1 LAEGRELVD
10 NFRVVIRRYVSSPKR
25 KKSSSEPCFL
35 GCFGAVRYWHG
46 READSLLFSVLRYT
60 SRRPPYQLIKIP
72 VITRLQS
79 THCDI
84 TNIEI
89 EIEREKTQT
98 ALPVLLA
105 AQALRTLAMVHAASS
120 FSHEVS
126 RGAKADDHT
135 LVTRGVYQ

>member
-1 LAEGRELVD
+1 MGGRLIDFYSLFYAIPPGVLLTEIPIIILLHTT
-10 NFRVVIRRYVSSPKR
+10 NQTI
-25 KKSSSEPCFL
+25 SSSANPNPT
-35 GCFGAVRYWHG
+35 GQ
-46 READSLLFSVLRYT
+46 
-60 SRRPPYQLIKIP
+60 PNQ
-72 VITRLQS
+72 
-79 THCDI
+79 
-84 TNIEI
+84 TNNDE
-89 EIEREKTQT
+89 T

>member
-1 LAEGRELVD
+1 ML
-10 NFRVVIRRYVSSPKR
+10 
-25 KKSSSEPCFL
+25 
-35 GCFGAVRYWHG
+35 
-46 READSLLFSVLRYT
+46 
-60 SRRPPYQLIKIP
+60 
-72 VITRLQS
+72 RLQQS
-79 THCDI
+79 ITHNTAKI
-84 TNIEI
+84 KNG
-89 EIEREKTQT
+89 IEREKNQT

>member
-1 LAEGRELVD
+1 ML
-10 NFRVVIRRYVSSPKR
+10 
-25 KKSSSEPCFL
+25 
-35 GCFGAVRYWHG
+35 
-46 READSLLFSVLRYT
+46 
-60 SRRPPYQLIKIP
+60 
-72 VITRLQS
+72 RLQS
-79 THCDI
+79 ITHNTAKKKRNRTGK
-84 TNIEI
+84 TNDE
-89 EIEREKTQT
+89 T